1 MSGARSARSDVIYSA
16 ENSIPLL
23 PPQIRKHLHTRR
35 VTFRGY
41 QREDGL
47 WDIEAA
53 IVDVKTYVLKTPDR
67 GTLRPG
73 TPVHDMTISEI
84 VTSMASTPF
93 PECLQA
99 RDPMQQ
105 MVGCTMGPGWRHT
118 IEKNLGGIRGCA
130 HLREL
135 LFDMATV
142 AYQTISGISRTSE
155 QAGRPASSILRT
167 AAYHL
172 GKWMS
177 WDFNG
182 PVVKRHEPEFFG
194 WQPLKKA
201 AKPA

>member
-1 MSGARSARSDVIYSA
+1 M
-16 ENSIPLL
+16 PL
-23 PPQIRKHLHTRR
+23 PPPQSRKHLHTRR

-41 QREDGL
+41 QREDRL
-47 WDIEAA
+47 WDIEAE

-73 TPVHDMTISEI
+73 TPVHDMAIRVTVDDSMTIREI
-84 VTSMASTPF
+84 VTSMTSTPF

-118 IEKNLGGIRGCA
+118 IEKNLGGIRGCT

-135 LFDMATV
+135 LFNMATA
-142 AYQTISGISRTSE
+142 AYQTIPGYREHQSKL
-155 QAGRPASSILRT
+155 AGLPAPS
-167 AAYHL
+167 AGQPPYHL
-172 GKWMS
+172 GKCMS

-201 AKPA
+201 AKSE

>member
-1 MSGARSARSDVIYSA
+1 M
-16 ENSIPLL
+16 
-23 PPQIRKHLHTRR
+23 HMRR

-99 RDPMQQ
+99 QDPMQK
-105 MVGCTMGPGWRHT
+105 MVGCTMRSGWRHT
-118 IEKNLGGIRGCA
+118 IEKNLGGIRGCT

-135 LFDMATV
+135 LFNMATA
-142 AYQTISGISRTSE
+142 AYQTITDYR
-155 QAGRPASSILRT
+155 
-167 AAYHL
+167 
-172 GKWMS
+172 
-177 WDFNG
+177 
-182 PVVKRHEPEFFG
+182 
-194 WQPLKKA
+194 
-201 AKPA
+201 